1 MWKKQFNGFVA
12 MLQFYSN
19 EWTIF
24 LSVEEVLLWRHQP
37 IFCTSF
43 PAGEEPLPCVRPQE
57 VLSSESPRNIKI
69 TRVRSSRF
77 IFLLLLMNPTNW
89 FWSREWMGTFLLF
102 NFFCFRVYY
111 FIEKECKLAEKIK
124 TIRNVMWWMQ
134 ISKCKNL

>member
-43 PAGEEPLPCVRPQE
+43 PAGEEPLPCARPQE

-77 IFLLLLMNPTNW
+77 IFLLLLMKLVLKPGMDGNFSALQFFLFP
-89 FWSREWMGTFLLF
+89 SLLF
-102 NFFCFRVYY
+102 HWKGMQTCREDKNHQKCD
-111 FIEKECKLAEKIK
+111 
-124 TIRNVMWWMQ
+124 VMNA
-134 ISKCKNL
+134 NLKM